1 MTIDWNRIS
10 TASLPANC
18 GWKGTYRVRYSEIGD
33 NGKVMMS
40 ALADYMQDAA
50 GWGARILKLAY
61 DDTVDQGIAWVL
73 ARMVIHI
80 RDYPG
85 NGEDILIETWPS
97 GVSRRVATRDF
108 RLTNSKGEIIGVA
121 QSFWMMFDLG
131 TRRAAQWPDWVAERL
146 PNPPGPKLIEPPLR
160 PAFTTNPLPTMDNI
174 KARPSD
180 LDLYGHVN
188 NVRLMQWVMGLR
200 VRTVDRNF
208 TRKVWIFSFA
218 VNAVCRNVSPFAMRM
233 ALPPS
238 PVKKMAPIWCVP
250 TSCRLTRPPWP
261 RPKCRG
267 NWPSGHPSSHQT
279 NRQSA

>member
-1 MTIDWNRIS
+1 MTIDWNHI
-10 TASLPANC
+10 ANAPLPENC
-18 GWKGTYRVRYSEIGD
+18 GWRGTYRVRYSEIGN
-33 NGKVMMS
+33 NGKVTLP

-85 NGEDILIETWPS
+85 NGEDITVETWPS

-108 RLTNSKGEIIGVA
+108 RLTNAKGDVIGVA
-121 QSFWMMFDLG
+121 QSFWVMFDLRE
-131 TRRAAQWPDWVAERL
+131 RRAAQWPDWISDRL

-160 PAFTTNPLPTMDNI
+160 TPATTEPLSPCDTI

-188 NVRLMQWVMGLR
+188 NVRLMQWVLGIAGQNNRPDFHPESLDIQFRTECR
-200 VRTVDRNF
+200 VHERVEIRHCDGFAAITRDEDGTDLVRAQITPRN
-208 TRKVWIFSFA
+208 RI
-218 VNAVCRNVSPFAMRM
+218 
-233 ALPPS
+233 AL
-238 PVKKMAPIWCVP
+238 A
-250 TSCRLTRPPWP
+250 
-261 RPKCRG
+261 
-267 NWPSGHPSSHQT
+267 
-279 NRQSA
+279 

>member
-1 MTIDWNRIS
+1 MTIDWNRIA
-10 TASLPANC
+10 TAKLPANC

-80 RDYPG
+80 HDYPG

-108 RLTNSKGEIIGVA
+108 RLSNSKGEVIGVA
-121 QSFWMMFDLG
+121 QSFWVMFDLT
-131 TRRAAQWPDWVAERL
+131 TRRAAQWPDWVEERL
-146 PNPPGPKLIEPPLR
+146 PDPPGPKLIEPSLR
-160 PAFTTNPLPTMDNI
+160 PAFTKDPLPIIDNI

-188 NVRLMQWVMGLR
+188 NVRMMQWVMGVAGPDGRPDFHPESLDIQFRTECR
-200 VRTVDRNF
+200 VHERVSIGYENGFATV
-208 TRKVWIFSFA
+208 TRKEDGTDLVRAHI
-218 VNAVCRNVSPFAMRM
+218 VPFNQT
-233 ALPPS
+233 AL
-238 PVKKMAPIWCVP
+238 A
-250 TSCRLTRPPWP
+250 
-261 RPKCRG
+261 
-267 NWPSGHPSSHQT
+267 
-279 NRQSA
+279 